1 MVTSFRNETSVV
13 EDKIGQVMSKP
24 VRTVKLEEK
33 LSAAL
38 VVMVKNDIGS
48 VIVVEGQSPVGIV
61 TERDVVRQILK
72 RSQVLEEPVKQVMSK
87 PVITGSTSMSV
98 QEAIDLML
106 KNKIRQL
113 PVMEGN
119 SLTGIVSDKD
129 LMRSVLRRSYA
140 KLSKPDLREWEIE
153 AARIAAQII
162 TLANL

>member
-24 VRTVKLEEK
+24 VRTVKLDEK

-38 VVMVKNDIGS
+38 VVMEKNDIGS

-106 KNKIRQL
+106 KEQDPPTSCNGRK
-113 PVMEGN
+113 
-119 SLTGIVSDKD
+119 
-129 LMRSVLRRSYA
+129 
-140 KLSKPDLREWEIE
+140 
-153 AARIAAQII
+153 
-162 TLANL
+162 

>member
-1 MVTSFRNETSVV
+1 MV

-24 VRTVKLEEK
+24 VRTVKSNEMLR
-33 LSAAL
+33 AAL
-38 VVMVKNDIGS
+38 VLMENNDISS
-48 VIVVEGQSPVGIV
+48 VIVVQGESPVGVV

-72 RSQVLEEPVKQVMSK
+72 RPLVLEEPVEHVMSK
-87 PVITGSTSMSV
+87 PVVTGSPSMSV

-113 PVMEGN
+113 PIMEGN
-119 SLTGIVSDKD
+119 SLVGIVSDKD
-129 LMRSVLRRSYA
+129 LMRSVLRISYE
-140 KLSKPDLREWEIE
+140 KLSKPNLREWEIE